1 MPAALLDSQ
10 LATLEPP
17 LDALTLDIELAPE
30 QLVDKIVQALVTKK
44 R

>member
-1 MPAALLDSQ
+1 
-10 LATLEPP
+10 
-17 LDALTLDIELAPE
+17 LTLDIELAPE